1 MGMDVVGNN
10 PTTEAGEY
18 FRNNVWWWRPLWN
31 YCREVSPEARSVEY
45 GQSND
50 GDGLNADDAIKL
62 GKTLLVKIEVGHTAK
77 YEADYNKELSELP
90 RVDCDLCGKTGIR
103 SDEIG
108 VEYGMPTKE
117 LDSVQASV
125 LGRTHGW
132 CNKCSGV
139 GTVEHSGTHYPFSV
153 DNVQEFANFVI
164 ASGGFSIC

>member
-31 YCREVSPEARSVEY
+31 YCCEVSPEARRVEH
-45 GQSND
+45 GHSND

-62 GKTLLVKIEVGHTAK
+62 GKTLLVKIEVGHTAE
-77 YEADYNKELSELP
+77 YEANYNKERSVLP
-90 RVDCDLCGKTGIR
+90 RVDCDLCNKTGIR
-103 SDEIG
+103 SDG
-108 VEYGMPTKE
+108 VGVQHGMPTKE

-132 CNKCSGV
+132 CNKCDGV
-139 GTVEHSGTHYPFSV
+139 GTVEHWGTHYPFSV